1 MSFETHLLT
10 ETKNAFTKAYEAMKT
25 FQDFFSNPSSL
36 SNTNE
41 DAILPYK
48 RKIESLLG
56 ELSQHKKTNEQ
67 LHAELLTLKNA
78 AIKRETMHNDIQQI
92 KSQLEDIHQTFF
104 GKNEHITHIQSKIHD
119 TIMAR
124 SGVPPLFKIKSFN
137 NEIRIEH
144 IHSRNWGFSPIILSD
159 NRVVAPSGNEGTGIS
174 ICAINYETKTWE
186 QSIKKETA
194 HSGRIRSFLELPNNV
209 LLSCSED
216 CLLKL
221 WRLADND
228 LLELKCIRAHDSE
241 ITKLISLDDS
251 CTQFASSS
259 VDKTIVLW
267 NGVTPFHKIAV
278 LRCEAPVN
286 NMLHVRSTN
295 SLIASC
301 HEHGLEFWDMRTRT
315 RTQSIKG
322 SSTTY
327 SINSMIELPHKRV
340 AISTNNADNAIVI
353 IDASKCVVVK
363 EITLKGF
370 ITHCS
375 SLCLVDDSSFVY
387 VYDGRVV
394 QIAIKDFSVIYKTT
408 TEKALNGF
416 YGVLS
421 AEHGKYMLISNNTN
435 GINVVSLIFT

>member
-10 ETKNAFTKAYEAMKT
+10 ETKNAFTKAYEAMNT
-25 FQDFFSNPSSL
+25 FQDFFSNTSSL
-36 SNTNE
+36 NNTNDE
-41 DAILPYK
+41 TTLPYK
-48 RKIESLLG
+48 RKIESLLT
-56 ELSQHKKTNEQ
+56 ELSQLKKTNEQ
-67 LHAELLTLKNA
+67 LHSELFALKSA
-78 AIKRETMHNDIQQI
+78 ATKTAVMHNDIQHI
-92 KSQLEDIHQTFF
+92 KSQLENIHQTFF
-104 GKNEHITHIQSKIHD
+104 GKHEHIAHIQSKIHD
-119 TIMAR
+119 TIMTR

-159 NRVVAPSGNEGTGIS
+159 DRVVATTGNDGTGIS
-174 ICAINYETKTWE
+174 ICTINYETKTWE

-194 HSGRIRSFLELPNNV
+194 HTGRIRSFLELSNNI

-221 WRLADND
+221 WRLSDND
-228 LLELKCIRAHDSE
+228 ITEFKSIKAHDNE
-241 ITKLISLDDS
+241 ITKLISLDAS

-259 VDKTIVLW
+259 VDKTIVVW
-267 NGVTPFHKIAV
+267 NGLTPFNRVAV
-278 LRCEAPVN
+278 LRCEAAVN
-286 NMLHVRSTN
+286 NMLYVRSTN

-301 HEHGLEFWDMRTRT
+301 HEHSLEFWDVRTRT
-315 RTQSIKG
+315 RTQSIRG
-322 SSTTY
+322 VFTTY

-340 AISTNNADNAIVI
+340 ALSTNNSDNAIVI
-353 IDASKCVVVK
+353 VDASKCVVVK

-394 QIAIKDFSVIYKTT
+394 QIAIKDFSIIYKTT

-416 YGVLS
+416 YGILS
-421 AEHGKYMLISNNTN
+421 AEKGKYMLISNNTN
-435 GINVVSLIFT
+435 GINVVSLIFA